1 MRFLKPDFDILIK
14 MLSKVDNF
22 DPSETSLALKL
33 GRSSSEVEW
42 SYHTRLNNALQ
53 ITQFGWNR
61 NLWIQNEINLLNE
74 APSKY
79 LITLNKLVVSDM
91 SNKRVRGAPE
101 RYVSWEEGD
110 KHAPMALRKKKQLN
124 KAVKQ
129 TKLAYQ
135 QQYRAREEVKTAQ
148 KAYQKEYRERD
159 DMKAAQKA
167 YQKEYREKK
176 KKEKAEQLE
185 KEKS

>member
-1 MRFLKPDFDILIK
+1 
-14 MLSKVDNF
+14 
-22 DPSETSLALKL
+22 
-33 GRSSSEVEW
+33 
-42 SYHTRLNNALQ
+42 
-53 ITQFGWNR
+53 
-61 NLWIQNEINLLNE
+61 
-74 APSKY
+74 
-79 LITLNKLVVSDM
+79 M

-159 DMKAAQKA
+159 AKYEGCPEGIPEGIQG
-167 YQKEYREKK
+167 EE
-176 KKEKAEQLE
+176 EEG
-185 KEKS
+185 KS